1 LHGHNISM
9 KLSIIG
15 KAKLED
21 DFIRLQFPRRGGDNW
36 YKTNAGI
43 GIWNT
48 QQKEPVTTGL
58 FEPFLE
64 RPQNSFWLFRGYLV
78 VVDQAERTM
87 QPEELKVHVKHF
99 IFRKEDKFSKMKKE
113 VERFE
118 RFEKLQP
125 IYREQIPEDIRMYVW
140 RRDNGKCVQCGSNR
154 LLEFDHVIPVSE
166 GGSSTERNLQLLC
179 SVCNKKKS
187 NKI

>member
-1 LHGHNISM
+1 M
-9 KLSIIG
+9 KLRIIG
-15 KAKLED
+15 SAKLED
-21 DFIRLQFPRRGGDNW
+21 GCIRLQLPRRGGDNW
-36 YKTNAGI
+36 YRTTAGVS
-43 GIWNT
+43 IWDT
-48 QQKEPVTTGL
+48 QQNEPVTTVL

-64 RPQNSFWLFRGYLV
+64 RSHNSFWLFRGYLV
-78 VVDQAERTM
+78 VVDDTERTL

-99 IFRKEDKFSKMKKE
+99 IFRKEDKSSKMRKE

-125 IYREQIPEDIRMYVW
+125 ICREQIPEDIRMYVW

-154 LLEFDHVIPVSE
+154 HLEFDHVIPVSQ
-166 GGSSTERNLQLLC
+166 GGSRTERNLQLLC
-179 SVCNKKKS
+179 TECNKKKS